1 MTLQM
6 RFFSKKNKIKKFR
19 SNVQKGRRRCIF
31 IIIEKSWGSDR
42 KEKKFLTEK
51 SGSGCMYPLLSS
63 IVTI

>member
-31 IIIEKSWGSDR
+31 IMIEKSWGSDR
-42 KEKKFLTEK
+42 KEKNFNGKVWLR
-51 SGSGCMYPLLSS
+51 MHVS
-63 IVTI
+63 IA